1 MDPALRAVTVQ
12 LSAAIV
18 TMAPVVR
25 AHATKGLA
33 AKAKLA
39 KALVALAHVA
49 KAKDQTLALAPVP
62 VLHVFSAQ
70 LAL

>member
-1 MDPALRAVTVQ
+1 
-12 LSAAIV
+12 
-18 TMAPVVR
+18 MAPVVR
-25 AHATKGLA
+25 AHAAKGLA

-39 KALVALAHVA
+39 KALVALAHMA
-49 KAKDQTLALAPVP
+49 TAKDQTLALAPVP